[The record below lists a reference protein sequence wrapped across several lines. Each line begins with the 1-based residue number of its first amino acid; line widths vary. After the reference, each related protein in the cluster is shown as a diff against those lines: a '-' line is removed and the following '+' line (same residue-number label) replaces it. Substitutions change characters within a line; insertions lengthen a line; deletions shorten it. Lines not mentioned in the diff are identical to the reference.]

1 MIYCIY
7 FVCINEFLKIY
18 LVTSLPDVTGSWS
31 DEGCTVSKT
40 QEYEGFKTSE
50 LCLFLFTCTEM
61 VYLILFDELKLLA
74 H

>member
-1 MIYCIY
+1 M
-7 FVCINEFLKIY
+7 
-18 LVTSLPDVTGSWS
+18 TSLPDVTGSWS

-50 LCLFLFTCTEM
+50 LCLFLFTCTEI
-61 VYLILFDELKLLA
+61 VYLILFDELKLLP